1 MAGLAGVREIK
12 ASIDDNGKFN
22 LSSFRRVVSNVTV
35 TGCWSDLSYSPGN
48 PPPNFY
54 ATEPLVA
61 ATLAESRGIWHGG
74 SVSPDKKYVKNLMIT
89 SATTS
94 TQASGYILCDYLLY
108 YPFIDGDA
116 AGEDQALDNTV
127 TVNKYDG
134 GRGVRA
140 ILVAQGAYTGGV
152 SCSINY
158 TNSDGTAGRVSP
170 TFTTSTAGVAATL
183 LSGGTNAG
191 GRGPFI
197 PLQAGDVG
205 IRSVQSVNFAAPNG
219 GICALVLVK
228 PIAEIAIAEVTATH
242 ATPSRRENF
251 TDMFSAN
258 QIEDGAYLNFLVLP
272 SGSISAAVL
281 QGTLT
286 TVWG

>member
-1 MAGLAGVREIK
+1 VAGFNSVRQIK
-12 ASIDDNGKFN
+12 KSIDYQGKFN
-22 LSSFRRVVSNVTV
+22 ISSFRRVVSNATV
-35 TGCWSDLSYSPGN
+35 AGCWSDLSYSPGN
-48 PPPNFY
+48 TPPNFY
-54 ATEPLVA
+54 ATEPLIGAV
-61 ATLAESRGIWHGG
+61 LPESKGIWHGG
-74 SVSPDKKYVKNLMIT
+74 DVGTQKKYLKNLMIT
-89 SATTS
+89 SAS
-94 TQASGYILCDYLLY
+94 TAAQSSGYILCDYLLY

-116 AGEDQALDNTV
+116 AGVDQALDNTV

-134 GRGVRA
+134 GKGVRA

-152 SCSINY
+152 SVTINY
-158 TNSDGTAGRVSP
+158 TNSAGVAGRVSP
-170 TFTTSTAGVAATL
+170 TFTTSTAAVAASL

-191 GRGPFI
+191 GSGPFI
-197 PLQAGDVG
+197 PLQSGDIG
-205 IRSVQSVNFAAPNG
+205 IRSVESINFVTPNG

-242 ATPSRRENF
+242 ATPCRRENF
-251 TDMFSAN
+251 TDMWSAN

-272 SGSISAAVL
+272 NASMASAVL